1 MCVSRLHQLNQD
13 SNQHQPK
20 EKIKKKKKKEEE
32 VNHNNN
38 KKSKDFLKQ
47 NPITI

>member
-1 MCVSRLHQLNQD
+1 MCVSRLRQLNQD
-13 SNQHQPK
+13 SNKHQPK
-20 EKIKKKKKKEEE
+20 EKIKKK

-38 KKSKDFLKQ
+38 KKSKDFIKQ

>member
-13 SNQHQPK
+13 SNQHQLK
-20 EKIKKKKKKEEE
+20 EKIRKRKKKKE
-32 VNHNNN
+32 VNHNND